1 MSHKPS
7 MNLSLFGDLCWT
19 NGNLTPHRF
28 LHGPVFCFLLSCHL
42 PAATGPKSTVWSH
55 LCTCARTHIHAHPT
69 FRAVV
74 VFNVIFFDLV
84 SKKRCHVLK
93 QHWLMHMSK
102 LSLNKQLESI
112 SLSSF
117 LFCLHFLSQ
126 AELSWLL
133 IRKHY
138 IIFASLHPMWFLFL
152 VIRGCNGLT
161 WMWMRKEER
170 VYLQS
175 RQHFFCFCLFDGT

>member
-1 MSHKPS
+1 MVRCFASFCLAICLLPLGL
-7 MNLSLFGDLCWT
+7 NQRFDLIYA
-19 NGNLTPHRF
+19 HAR
-28 LHGPVFCFLLSCHL
+28 
-42 PAATGPKSTVWSH
+42 
-55 LCTCARTHIHAHPT
+55 ARTHIHAHPT

-84 SKKRCHVLK
+84 SEKRCHVLK

-175 RQHFFCFCLFDGT
+175 RQHFFVFVWWNIMCADNDLLC